1 MLLEEGKAV
10 HSNILTG
17 RIPMDRR
24 PWRASPWGCRVKH
37 NWATKHTKPSAER
50 WDNYFRLISL
60 WTEKPMY
67 WGWQER
73 KLKKKKKTHTPE
85 FLMTNGANAS
95 NLDSSI
101 SRFLAARIVI
111 HLYCL
116 SHCKALCHFA
126 FKCILTYTHILC
138 PCIDIC
144 YVYTFFAFLY
154 FTWLV
159 AMWSNKTRQ
168 SRKERKCIWAAVY
181 QHRSG
186 KKYSRL
192 LHYHLPVS
200 YLKHCWDTLTHRLW
214 LSSNTVKYIPSFLI
228 SKISN
233 LNQGTLRKILALTF
247 YTSCSVY

>member
-1 MLLEEGKAV
+1 MSPFLNMYKTWCSWRRARQPNPVFLLEEFPWTEDPGGPV
-10 HSNILTG
+10 HEVAESNTTEWPSTENLVLNIETIILGSSAFGQENQCTEVG
-17 RIPMDRR
+17 RIE
-24 PWRASPWGCRVKH
+24 
-37 NWATKHTKPSAER
+37 N
-50 WDNYFRLISL
+50 
-60 WTEKPMY
+60 
-67 WGWQER
+67 
-73 KLKKKKKTHTPE
+73 LKKTKKPG
-85 FLMTNGANAS
+85 FLMTNGVYAS

-101 SRFLAARIVI
+101 SRFLATRIVI

-168 SRKERKCIWAAVY
+168 SRKERKYIWAAVY
-181 QHRSG
+181 QHCSG

-192 LHYHLPVS
+192 LYYHLPVS
-200 YLKHCWDTLTHRLW
+200 YLKSCWDTLTYRLW
-214 LSSNTVKYIPSFLI
+214 LSSRHSKVYPSFPH
-228 SKISN
+228 
-233 LNQGTLRKILALTF
+233 
-247 YTSCSVY
+247 